1 MKRIGFIIN
10 SRFPEWRALS
20 RGMRPHHLLG
30 GWTDRSSP
38 MHFMRFG
45 WIGREVNRDRSSGMH
60 YELFRPWRRYDAV
73 IFLKSMALR
82 CAEHAHH
89 LQKAGTKVVFEAN
102 VDYYTESDAM
112 LPARHLRPTPE
123 QRHQAV
129 TMTEGS
135 SGVIAS
141 SSHLAGIC
149 RKLNPRTF
157 WIPDNIPRCFL
168 PRLENQFS
176 RTGILLPVWWSGM
189 ADKVADLLAAGESL
203 RLLGNRIML
212 HLVTG
217 DLKSAL
223 GRLEATTARALES
236 LLSSVPHTIHRYRSI
251 PDLLRLYTSAGGVI
265 ISPRGLENPYNQSHT
280 EWKIT
285 LGMAAGLP
293 AIASPQQSYLDVLER
308 AADPSAVTICGSSE
322 EWREALE
329 AAFEGSSHDLASN
342 AARKTV
348 EAHYLSEV
356 VARKHRFAV
365 DSILQSPER

>member
-20 RGMRPHHLLG
+20 RGMRPHHLLT
-30 GWTDRSSP
+30 GWPDRSSP

-73 IFLKSMALR
+73 IFLKSMALG
-82 CAEHAHH
+82 CAEHAHR

-157 WIPDNIPRCFL
+157 WIPDNIPGCFL
-168 PRLENQFS
+168 PRLENHFS
-176 RTGILLPVWWSGM
+176 RTGIHLPVWWSGM
-189 ADKVADLLAAGESL
+189 ADKVSDLLAAGEAL
-203 RLLGNRIML
+203 RAMGDKIRL

-217 DLKSAL
+217 DLKSAMR
-223 GRLEATTARALES
+223 RLDATTAASLES
-236 LLSSVPHTIHRYRSI
+236 LLSSVPHTVHRFRSI
-251 PDLLRLYTSAGGVI
+251 PHLLGLYASGGGVI
-265 ISPRGLENPYNQSHT
+265 VSPRYLDNPYNRSHT

-285 LGMAAGLP
+285 LGMGCGLP
-293 AIASPQQSYLDVLER
+293 AIASPQESYLDVLER
-308 AADPSAVTICGSSE
+308 AEDPSAVTICGSSE
-322 EWREALE
+322 QWREALE
-329 AAFEGSSHDLASN
+329 GALDRSRHVIASK

-348 EAHYLSEV
+348 ETHYVSEV
-356 VARKHRFAV
+356 VARQHRQAV
-365 DSILQSPER
+365 HTILENR